1 MKETDR
7 VWVRVQETAIAFG
20 ARGTGVRMADARF
33 AILAICSEEDVTLSP
48 AWAVDYLAAELIRMS
63 LAARSAAPDE
73 AGLPAIAAEV
83 THRFPF
89 ELLSAKSRSR

>member
-20 ARGTGVRMADARF
+20 ARGGGVSMADARF

-63 LAARSAAPDE
+63 LAARNTTPDE
-73 AGLPAIAAEV
+73 GRPAAVASEI

-89 ELLSAKSRSR
+89 ELLSAKSRSQ